1 MDRVIAKGLKF
12 FGCHGVQPQEKLQAQ
27 PFIVDLELFIDLDK
41 ASREDDIE
49 YTVDYT
55 RVYDLVREIV
65 ENKYFNLIE
74 ALAGDIAANVLDKFP
89 VQTVEITVYKP
100 EAPLEG
106 EFEYFAV
113 RLRRER
119 ENQPQINTDLHR

>member
-1 MDRVIAKGLKF
+1 MDKIIARGLQFK
-12 FGCHGVQPQEKLQAQ
+12 GCHGVLPQEKLQAQ
-27 PFIVDLELFIDLDK
+27 PFKVDLELFMDLEK
-41 ASREDDIE
+41 ASREDDIG
-49 YTVDYT
+49 YTVDYA
-55 RVYDLVREIV
+55 RIYELVRDIV
-65 ENKYFNLIE
+65 ENKSFNLIE
-74 ALAGDIAANVLDKFP
+74 ALAGDIAANILDKFP

-119 ENQPQINTDLHR
+119 A